1 MARRPPGTAA
11 AGAYRHAH
19 PRATSRA
26 PGTVT
31 LMATAPYSTTLT
43 AEELLT
49 GPDRGRCELVE
60 GVLREMNPA
69 GAEHGVIA
77 LEIGVLLRDCRLAH
91 GGLVFAAET
100 GFLLARDTDTVRAP
114 DAAYVTAARAQ
125 DAGPPAGDWP
135 GAPGLAAEVVS
146 PNDTYTEVHEKAF
159 GWLRAGTLVVLVV
172 DPAARHVTRYRSA
185 EDVAV
190 LSPGDTVDCAP
201 AMPDFAPTADQLL
214 NLS

>member
-1 MARRPPGTAA
+1 MPANGSYATRNGCGRRVPAP
-11 AGAYRHAH
+11 H

-77 LEIGVLLRDCRLAH
+77 LEIGVLLRDHRLTH

-100 GFLLARDTDTVRAP
+100 GFLLARDPDTVRAP
-114 DAAYVTAARAQ
+114 DAAYVTAARGQA
-125 DAGPPAGDWP
+125 AGPPAGYWP
-135 GAPGLAAEVVS
+135 GAPDLPPPGVPPHHHS
-146 PNDTYTEVHEKAF
+146 PQAH
-159 GWLRAGTLVVLVV
+159 
-172 DPAARHVTRYRSA
+172 
-185 EDVAV
+185 
-190 LSPGDTVDCAP
+190 
-201 AMPDFAPTADQLL
+201 
-214 NLS
+214 